1 MSLSR
6 FNWIVVFNEDEV
18 VNVVAE
24 DVEDA
29 VEIACQKSGSYQ
41 PIAVIRGELSC

>member
-6 FNWIVVFNEDEV
+6 FNWIVVFDEDEV
-18 VNVVAE
+18 VNVAAE

-29 VEIACQKSGSYQ
+29 VRIACGKVERYQ
-41 PIAVIRGELSC
+41 PIAVIRGDLA